1 MGGDRPPTTMQQRS
15 SDPTG
20 MKRCSFS
27 SVDIREHERIA
38 GDNPCVSSGVP
49 LSLGWGYYQHQP
61 IELDHYESNRGQP
74 RDKIEMMVP
83 AEVRKTMLQKE
94 FGVSINDINA
104 AMREVN
110 ITKRN
115 RRQTIS
121 SGDNTAV
128 TDALASA
135 KRKFLGKLKKAKA
148 MKDDSIHDGAVK
160 EYLKNLGAAGGVGKL
175 ELPE

>member
-1 MGGDRPPTTMQQRS
+1 MAGDRPPKT
-15 SDPTG
+15 

-27 SVDIREHERIA
+27 NVDIREHERIA

-49 LSLGWGYYQHQP
+49 LSLGWGYYQHDP
-61 IELDHYESNRGQP
+61 IELDHYELNRGQP

-83 AEVRKTMLQKE
+83 AEVRKTMLQKD

-104 AMREVN
+104 AIKSVN
-110 ITKRN
+110 ITKSN
-115 RRQTIS
+115 RRATIAH
-121 SGDNTAV
+121 GDATQV
-128 TDALASA
+128 VDALASA
-135 KRKFLGKLKKAKA
+135 KRKFLGKLKKTTA

-175 ELPE
+175 DLPE